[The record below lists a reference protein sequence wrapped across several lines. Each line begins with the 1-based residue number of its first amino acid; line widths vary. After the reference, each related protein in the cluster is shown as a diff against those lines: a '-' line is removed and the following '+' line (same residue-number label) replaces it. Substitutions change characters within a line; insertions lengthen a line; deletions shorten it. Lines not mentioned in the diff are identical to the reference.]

1 MLSPPPTS
9 TLLAQRAKNCMAL
22 LLAENTTQPLITSSF
37 SVASEFSTIIRT
49 VIFFLSYVLFRVSVF
64 L

>member
-1 MLSPPPTS
+1 
-9 TLLAQRAKNCMAL
+9 MAL

-49 VIFFLSYVLFRVSVF
+49 VIFFFFFLCSIQGLCLSMRTQDWTEKGN
-64 L
+64 